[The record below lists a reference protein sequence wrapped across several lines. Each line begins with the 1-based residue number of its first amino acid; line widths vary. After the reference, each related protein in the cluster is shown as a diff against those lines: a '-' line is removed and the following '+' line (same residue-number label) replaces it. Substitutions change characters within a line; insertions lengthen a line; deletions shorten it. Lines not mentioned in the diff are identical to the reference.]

1 MRGLRA
7 QDGSALVTAMMIML
21 IILPL
26 GLALFSI
33 VDTQARES
41 GTERTRDRAF
51 NLADSALHSAAFAMS
66 RYAWPADEST
76 APTNATPPPTPP
88 PPPATPVACRNA
100 PYGATLGAATN
111 PGSTTARLQPNLNAS
126 YDDVAYTG
134 ATWQINVCDDDA
146 ANPGPTIWKA
156 TLLDRPSYDANN
168 NGLVWVR
175 SQAQVGGRSRVLASL
190 VAVKEVPAMASKYG
204 LMTGRMNAELTNTA
218 GTLLTS
224 GVLGSLTSTLL
235 GTDPLVA
242 ADPAHVTTPPTS
254 GVTAV
259 RCGALDGCLTGA
271 LAAAGSLTLV
281 NTLITGGKLV
291 QATSPTAT
299 SEAAIA
305 QLRQQADISGTLV
318 ATSPGS
324 ASPTNPPACTI
335 PAGANSNTI
344 VYIEQVGTTGT
355 AGTTGGPG
363 DQYCLLD
370 VSTTKAYKALVIGS
384 GRVVLRGNNTI
395 TATSATTSVNTF
407 RGLVYALNQQR
418 TTLGDAATPTR
429 EVVRIDKGAHVFG
442 GVAADGKSAQ
452 VGVYPPGLCEVTTIY
467 VLGIPVT
474 VDGCLLSSLT
484 GILGNLG
491 TYNPAIQSN
500 VALMDAIKIHDT
512 AAVIPGTYR
521 DIMGGGN

>member
-1 MRGLRA
+1 MSLRLRG
-7 QDGSALVTAMMIML
+7 QQGSALVTAMMVML
-21 IILPL
+21 IILPM
-26 GLALFSI
+26 GLALLSI

-51 NLADSALHSAAFAMS
+51 NLADSALHHAAFGMS
-66 RYAWPADEST
+66 RYSWPADETT
-76 APTNATPPPTPP
+76 APTNSAPITTPTG
-88 PPPATPVACRNA
+88 TTTQCDVA
-100 PYGATLGAATN
+100 PFGATLGAATI
-111 PGSTTARLQPNLNAS
+111 PGSTTAKLQPNLNAS
-126 YDDVAYTG
+126 YDDPAYAG
-134 ATWQINVCDDDA
+134 ASWQIKVCDDD
-146 ANPGPTIWKA
+146 PTSTGPAVWSED
-156 TLLDRPSYDANN
+156 LLAQPNYDANG

-175 SQAQVGGRSRVLASL
+175 SQANVGGRQRILASL
-190 VAVKEVPAMASKYG
+190 VAIKEVPAMSSKFG
-204 LMTGRMNAELTNTA
+204 LITGRMNSELTNTT

-242 ADPAHVTTPPTS
+242 ADPAHSTTPPTS

-281 NTLITGGKLV
+281 NTLVTGGKLV
-291 QATSPTAT
+291 QATSPTAA
-299 SEAAIA
+299 SSAAIA
-305 QLRQQADISGTLV
+305 QLRQQADISNTYV
-318 ATSPGS
+318 ATTAGS
-324 ASPTNPPACTI
+324 ASPTSPPACTI
-335 PAGANSNTI
+335 PTGAGPDT
-344 VYIEQVGTTGT
+344 VVFIEQVGTSGT

-407 RGLVYALNQQR
+407 RGLVYALNEQR

-484 GILGNLG
+484 GIVGSLG

-500 VALMDAIKIHDT
+500 VALMNAVKVHDT

-521 DIMGGGN
+521 DVIGGGN